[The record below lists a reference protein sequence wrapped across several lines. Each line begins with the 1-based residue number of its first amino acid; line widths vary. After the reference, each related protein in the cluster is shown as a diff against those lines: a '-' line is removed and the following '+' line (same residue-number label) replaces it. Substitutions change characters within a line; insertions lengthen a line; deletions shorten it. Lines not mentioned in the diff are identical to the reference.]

1 MDLEKVIVLLS
12 IIVIFLVIFNMF
24 NKYDEQFDQV
34 DICDF
39 DSPDPSQFCK
49 SIKKGCTD
57 LINENDTI
65 NKNIVE
71 NCTTLPTNSK
81 DLIDVAINCDDATN
95 KKIMNEYVQKEVC
108 SQIKNFPSPTPESE
122 IFPPASFVASNYVNE
137 NNLVISESNFLPFD
151 NNTSNFAEF
160 N

>member
-1 MDLEKVIVLLS
+1 MDLEKLIVLLS
-12 IIVIFLVIFNMF
+12 IVVVFLVIFNIYYK
-24 NKYDEQFDQV
+24 NSEKFDQI

-57 LINENDTI
+57 LIYDNNVI
-65 NKNIVE
+65 NKNITD
-71 NCTTLPTNSK
+71 NCTKLPTNQR

-108 SQIKNFPSPTPESE
+108 SQIKNFPTTPPQPELLAPSS
-122 IFPPASFVASNYVNE
+122 IMPYKSNN
-137 NNLVISESNFLPFD
+137 NNLVVADSVFLPFD
-151 NNTSNFAEF
+151 SNETSYATF
-160 N
+160 

>member
-12 IIVIFLVIFNMF
+12 IIIVYLILLKIYNNF
-24 NKYDEQFDQV
+24 DEEFSQI

-57 LINENDTI
+57 LINDNNTI
-65 NKNIVE
+65 NKNIAD
-71 NCTTLPTNSK
+71 NCTTLPTNTK

-108 SQIKNFPSPTPESE
+108 SQIKNFPIPPPESE
-122 IFPPASFVASNYVNE
+122 ILLSSILPHNSLQ
-137 NNLVISESNFLPFD
+137 NNIVDSESSILPYD
-151 NNTSNFAEF
+151 MQYNYALI
-160 N
+160 